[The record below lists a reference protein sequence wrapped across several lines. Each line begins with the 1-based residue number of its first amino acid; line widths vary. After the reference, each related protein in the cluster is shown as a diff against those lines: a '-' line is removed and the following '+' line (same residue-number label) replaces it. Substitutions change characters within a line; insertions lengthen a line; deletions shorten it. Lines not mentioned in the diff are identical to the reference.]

1 MILVESDF
9 KMDFTQKKK
18 KKSSCKEYNSRALI
32 TTRILV
38 SFEFFI
44 PTRVEKK
51 PNTGP

>member
-18 KKSSCKEYNSRALI
+18 KTSCKEYNSRALI